1 MIRDLI
7 EIPFEIRSKT
17 RIEGRLISKKNIFQ
31 SVLIRGIERVFLN
44 SGSYPIFLYRVFE
57 DRELTDV
64 SSRHFISL
72 TIGYMR

>member
-31 SVLIRGIERVFLN
+31 SVLIRGIERVFFN